1 MQVDI
6 TDLKNQ
12 NTQFKQKIKDLL
24 EKSEIESSKM
34 KEYQR

>member
-12 NTQFKQKIKDLL
+12 NTQLKQKIKDLL

-34 KEYQR
+34 KE